1 MRCGVDGTT
10 YEAVAVEIVAGVR
23 AQLLPALL
31 ENLAA
36 GAVQRLRAV
45 LQRRRLATGHRAGH
59 RLVPRVQ
66 RLLNHACERGDDGT
80 KDNTIGMSKAL
91 HK

>member
-1 MRCGVDGTT
+1 
-10 YEAVAVEIVAGVR
+10 
-23 AQLLPALL
+23 
-31 ENLAA
+31 
-36 GAVQRLRAV
+36 
-45 LQRRRLATGHRAGH
+45 
-59 RLVPRVQ
+59 VQ